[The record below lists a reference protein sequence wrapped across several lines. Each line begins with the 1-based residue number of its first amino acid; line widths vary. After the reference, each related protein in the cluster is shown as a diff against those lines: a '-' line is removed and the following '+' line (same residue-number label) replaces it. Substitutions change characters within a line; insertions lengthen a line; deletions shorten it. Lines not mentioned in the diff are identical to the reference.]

1 MTSSL
6 EKPKVAIYLRVSTDE
21 QTADNQEPE
30 ARRLAL
36 GRYPLE
42 RFDHVIVREVESAVK
57 ERPGW
62 RSVLELARAGELKAV
77 VAWSLDRIGRRMW
90 GVLEDVRALDRY
102 GVELVTVREPWC
114 DTGSPAR
121 ALMLAIF
128 GWVAEHEHERIR
140 ERTRAGMARAR
151 AQGKHIGHPMTASRV
166 PVAVVRRALELRAEG
181 VSWRMLHP
189 ILGKELGWR
198 GPLSTLRL
206 ACAAKGGS
214 PDPRNPAR
222 GLDRTA
228 A

>member
-1 MTSSL
+1 MTSL

-30 ARRLAL
+30 SRRLAL

-62 RSVLELARAGELKAV
+62 RAVLELARAGELKAV

-90 GVLEDVRALDRY
+90 GVLEDVRTLDRY

-121 ALMLAIF
+121 PLMLAIF
-128 GWVAEHEHERIR
+128 GWVAEHEHDRLR
-140 ERTRAGMARAR
+140 ERTIAGLARAR
-151 AQGKHIGHPMTASRV
+151 AQGRRAGRPRVVIPPMV
-166 PVAVVRRALELRAEG
+166 VALALELRREG
-181 VSWRMLHP
+181 VAWRRVPEL
-189 ILGKELGWR
+189 IKRELGFE
-198 GPLSTLRL
+198 PALSTLRE
-206 ACAAKGGS
+206 ACAKNGPP

-222 GLDRTA
+222 DLDRTA